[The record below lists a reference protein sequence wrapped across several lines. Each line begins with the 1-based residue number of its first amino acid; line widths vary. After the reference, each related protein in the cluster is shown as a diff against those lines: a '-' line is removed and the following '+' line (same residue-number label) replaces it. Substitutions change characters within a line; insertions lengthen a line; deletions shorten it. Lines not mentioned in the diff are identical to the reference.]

1 MSRAE
6 RQELYEDSAQL
17 IRDAE
22 YLELSA
28 VVFVLNP
35 ARPDSVKVFVTSPLS
50 ADAREALRDWLHL
63 NP

>member
-28 VVFVLNP
+28 VVFVLDP
-35 ARPDSVKVFVTSPLS
+35 ARPDSVKVFVTRALS
-50 ADAREALRDWLHL
+50 ADAREALRDWLHM